1 MFCLFFGGLYSESI
15 PMLLACAVLLY
26 FLPILV
32 AAILLKRNGVT
43 VVKLNALRGWTGIGW
58 IEAMKEALADDE

>member
-1 MFCLFFGGLYSESI
+1 MFALFFGGLYTESA

-26 FLPILV
+26 FLPMLI

-58 IEAMKEALADDE
+58 IQAMKQALADDE